1 MAARKPLP
9 PNPELMAQ
17 YRPWMVAPPMPPGGM
32 PPGGPGKPPSTNISL
47 RLGSN
52 DTKDVPPQA
61 KSAII
66 MAMLK
71 KLMPGM
77 QTGGAP
83 VPQPAPAPQQP
94 QPQPAPGP
102 MPV

>member
-1 MAARKPLP
+1 MPSPKKPNL
-9 PNPELMAQ
+9 PNPELLAQ
-17 YRPWMVAPPMPPGGM
+17 WRPYMVPPPMPPAGM
-32 PPGGPGKPPSTNISL
+32 MPGMMGKPPSTNISL
-47 RLGSN
+47 RLGSG

-83 VPQPAPAPQQP
+83 VPQPAPAPQPP
-94 QPQPAPGP
+94 QPQPGALPA
-102 MPV
+102 